1 MLNFLPHFLRFPMI
15 DRKHAGSLL
24 CPMRWMALLALAAF
38 LSATPAFAQT
48 TSQATPPKTAKAP
61 KRLPDATAE
70 PADNAAYA
78 PPAPRE
84 KQGPTEG
91 DRGPFQ
97 KYFVFASNPDEPGS
111 EKEPVTA
118 NTPLHEK
125 VALDKRINV
134 SLVHDVE
141 NDSDY
146 KAASNQALLFEIK
159 YINWGA
165 ITGEQLKARQGHY
178 FTISWKNDGP
188 KSDFTA
194 RFEYRQVKSKEV
206 VRNLIQDMPH
216 VSGTTR
222 SYFAVVDKAYLA
234 YGPICSWRFTILK
247 GDTVVAE
254 TKSFIW

>member
-1 MLNFLPHFLRFPMI
+1 
-15 DRKHAGSLL
+15 
-24 CPMRWMALLALAAF
+24 MRWTALFALAAF
-38 LSATPAFAQT
+38 LSAIPAFAQT
-48 TSQATPPKTAKAP
+48 TSQTTPKKTPKP
-61 KRLPDATAE
+61 PSHLPEPTAE
-70 PADNAAYA
+70 PANGAVYA
-78 PPAPRE
+78 SPTPRE
-84 KQGPTEG
+84 KQGPTEA

-97 KYFVFASNPDEPGS
+97 KYFVIASDLDEPGS
-111 EKEPVTA
+111 GENEETA
-118 NTPLHEK
+118 NTPVHEK
-125 VALDKRINV
+125 TSLDKRIKV

-146 KAASNQALLFEIK
+146 KGASNHALLFEIK

-165 ITGEQLKARQGHY
+165 VTDEQLKARQGHY
-178 FTISWKNDGP
+178 FTISWENGGS

-206 VRNLIQDMPH
+206 VRTLTQNMPH
-216 VSGTTR
+216 VSGTVR

-234 YGPICSWRFTILK
+234 YGPVCSWRFTILK

>member
-1 MLNFLPHFLRFPMI
+1 
-15 DRKHAGSLL
+15 
-24 CPMRWMALLALAAF
+24 MRWMALFALAAF

-48 TSQATPPKTAKAP
+48 TSQATPQKAAKAP
-61 KRLPDATAE
+61 KHLPDATAE
-70 PADNAAYA
+70 PADNGAYA
-78 PPAPRE
+78 SPAPRE
-84 KQGPTEG
+84 KQGPTEA

-111 EKEPVTA
+111 EENEETA
-118 NTPLHEK
+118 NTPVHEK
-125 VALDKRINV
+125 TALDKRIKV

-146 KAASNQALLFEIK
+146 KGASNHALLFEIK

-165 ITGEQLKARQGHY
+165 VTDEQLKARQGHY
-178 FTISWKNDGP
+178 FTISWENGGP
-188 KSDFTA
+188 KGDFTA

-206 VRNLIQDMPH
+206 VRTLTQNMPH
-216 VSGTTR
+216 VSGTAR

-234 YGPICSWRFTILK
+234 YGPVCSWRFTILK
-247 GDTVVAE
+247 GDTVVGE

>member
-1 MLNFLPHFLRFPMI
+1 MSKFLLHFTRFPMI
-15 DRKHAGSLL
+15 DMKPIRSLP
-24 CPMRWMALLALAAF
+24 CPMRWMALLALTAF
-38 LSATPAFAQT
+38 LSATPALAQT
-48 TSQATPPKTAKAP
+48 TTKKAD
-61 KRLPDATAE
+61 KAQKHLPEPTAE
-70 PADNAAYA
+70 PADNTAYA
-78 PPAPRE
+78 PPTPRE
-84 KQGPTEG
+84 KQGPTDA
-91 DRGPFQ
+91 DRGPVQ
-97 KYFVFASNPDEPGS
+97 KHFAIASQPDEPGT
-111 EKEPVTA
+111 EDNAVTA
-118 NTPLHEK
+118 NSPVHEK
-125 VALDKRINV
+125 IALDKRIKT

-146 KAASNQALLFEIK
+146 KGAANHALLYEIK

-165 ITGEQLKARQGHY
+165 VTDEQLKARQGHY
-178 FTISWKNDGP
+178 FTISWENEGP

-206 VRNLIQDMPH
+206 VRTLTQNMPH

-234 YGPICSWRFTILK
+234 YGPVCSWRFTILK